1 MPRVARVLVMSALL
15 AATAGCSPT
24 EDTPVEC
31 SSGRS
36 TISSI
41 DPSSGEVTWQAA
53 LDQASD
59 TPLQVEDGSVMLTA
73 PCGAAVLDLV
83 GGIIRYDDVTPGT
96 AVGVAGDRLITLD
109 APEGDSSGIS
119 ALELETGKSRWSFST
134 NAPYQGAVVADG
146 RLVTL
151 YGNELEAYD
160 SPDMGSSWSLQLP
173 AFRGVRLVPGEHLVL
188 VTAEDGST
196 FAVDMAD
203 GTLVWRTVPPVAA
216 TAYGLRVTSVPGTVL
231 TAASTS
237 GEAERFFVYA
247 TDASSGLLRWTRTA
261 VSVLG
266 ADREITVLR
275 TAQALEAVDTSTG
288 ALLWRHPAGSAGFYR
303 DIPPAA
309 LTRDTVVVTQ
319 PGSTPV
325 GLDRGTGRQR
335 WVGLIEAST
344 VVAAGQVVMALTD
357 DAVVAV
363 DALTGAELWSRTLE
377 RDLQQ
382 LLVADGQLLL
392 LDSDSILQPMNE

>member
-1 MPRVARVLVMSALL
+1 MPWVASVLVMSALL
-15 AATAGCSPT
+15 AVTAGCSLT

-36 TISSI
+36 TLSSI
-41 DPSSGEVTWQAA
+41 DPISGEVTWQAA

-59 TPLQVEDGSVMLTA
+59 TPLQVEDGSVMMTA
-73 PCGAAVLDLV
+73 PCGAAVVDLAD
-83 GGIIRYDDVTPGT
+83 GNIRYDDVTPGSV
-96 AVGVAGDRLITLD
+96 VGVAGDQLLTLD
-109 APEGDSSGIS
+109 DPGGDGYGIR
-119 ALELETGKSRWSFST
+119 ATPLETDTSGWSFST
-134 NAPYQGAVVADG
+134 NTPYQDAAVADG

-151 YGNELEAYD
+151 YGNQLEAHD
-160 SPDMGSSWSLQLP
+160 PPGRGSSWRLQIP
-173 AFRGVRLVPGEHLVL
+173 AFRGARLVPSEHLML

-231 TAASTS
+231 TAAST
-237 GEAERFFVYA
+237 GDEAQRFFVYA

-275 TAQALEAVDTSTG
+275 TAQAVEAVDTSTG